1 MGLCNLER
9 IEKGRPE
16 LCSGLGTSIS
26 DGGLRRD
33 GTSDAEADGRRSSG
47 LRRCCHANRLPGDLV
62 GSFAWPVGG
71 RSQSSFVHHWEL
83 GLVCD
88 RTLMPAGAP
97 RVISWQAIGVVSQIL
112 VWISLALLWLIKPS
126 DLTTDVTVLKQSQK
140 EQDRR
145 LQYIEDSF
153 RAHVQADDYI
163 HAYGSVCKK

>member
-1 MGLCNLER
+1 
-9 IEKGRPE
+9 
-16 LCSGLGTSIS
+16 
-26 DGGLRRD
+26 
-33 GTSDAEADGRRSSG
+33 
-47 LRRCCHANRLPGDLV
+47 
-62 GSFAWPVGG
+62 
-71 RSQSSFVHHWEL
+71 
-83 GLVCD
+83 
-88 RTLMPAGAP
+88 MPAGAP